1 MSVRIKLLRPEA
13 VMPAYASAGAA
24 CFDIA
29 ASGPGQPHPADPE
42 AVIYPTAL
50 AFEVPEGYVMNV
62 YSRSGHGFKSAVR
75 LSNCVGKIDPD
86 YRGELF
92 VSLTSDGFYQVPE
105 FQRGDRIAQAEIVPC
120 PRVHFEVVEEL
131 SETARG
137 VNGLGSTGVKS

>member
-29 ASGPGQPHPADPE
+29 ASGPGKPHPSDPQ

-50 AFEVPEGYVMNV
+50 AFEVPPGHVMNV
-62 YSRSGHGFKSAVR
+62 YSRSGHGFKNAVR

-92 VSLTSDGFYQVPE
+92 VCLTCDGYGTPSE
-105 FQRGDRIAQAEIVPC
+105 FCHGDRIAQAEIVPC
-120 PRVHFEVVEEL
+120 PRVHFEVVDEL

-137 VNGLGSTGVKS
+137 AAGFGSTGVKS